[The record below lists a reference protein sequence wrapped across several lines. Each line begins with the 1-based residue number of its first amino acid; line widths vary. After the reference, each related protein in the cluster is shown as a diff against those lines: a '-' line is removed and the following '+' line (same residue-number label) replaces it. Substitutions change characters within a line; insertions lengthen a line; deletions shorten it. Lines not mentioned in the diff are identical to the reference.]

1 MYALRIAGSAQGY
14 YRLPAN
20 ADLWA
25 SEFLAE
31 ALDIRILC
39 QEEDGECKKEE

>member
-1 MYALRIAGSAQGY
+1 MYALRIAGSAQGD
-14 YRLPAN
+14 YRLPAD

-31 ALDIRILC
+31 AFDIGILC
-39 QEEDGECKKEE
+39 QEEGGECKKEE